1 MVAGG
6 LCVPKVASITAADL
20 RRVSIFAQLD
30 DAAREY
36 LARHTRLRS
45 YPRGTFLFFQDE
57 PAEKLYFVVSG
68 AVRVFEALPDG
79 REFTYEHLG
88 PWEVLAAVCFFD
100 GGPYPATA
108 QTLAASVIGEIEEKA
123 MERLIAERP
132 EVARACLVMLG
143 ERLRRAHRR
152 STDLAVRDVHERLA
166 AVLLDLDAGLAQG
179 PGRELPGRS
188 GDLALMIGAAR
199 ETVARALQDF
209 ARQGAVRVERGR
221 VTVLDR
227 RKLAL
232 WTEPRPPSET

>member
-1 MVAGG
+1 MPRVAP
-6 LCVPKVASITAADL
+6 LTAEDL
-20 RRVSIFAQLD
+20 RRVSIFAELD

-36 LARHTRLRS
+36 LARHARLRS

-57 PAEKLYFVVSG
+57 PAERLYFVVSG

-108 QTLAASVIGEIEEKA
+108 QTLVPSVVAEIEQKA

-132 EVARACLVMLG
+132 EVARACLAMLG

-166 AVLLDLDAGLAQG
+166 AVLLDLDDGLAE
-179 PGRELPGRS
+179 GRGRPLPGRS
-188 GDLALMIGAAR
+188 ADLALMIGAAR

-221 VTVLDR
+221 VTVVDR
-227 RKLAL
+227 ERLAL
-232 WTEPRPPSET
+232 WTRPRPT